1 MGRNKT
7 LIQYTGDKKIR
18 GRLLAGLARNLL
30 RCKNMTGRGTVI
42 AAGFLALFLIIAIPK
57 PVSAGFFSDL
67 LKLFGRANII
77 DSKPALINESE
88 ASSGSNASL
97 LSAAQNPD
105 PEPDQN
111 FPNLDIFQESALVA
125 PANPLGT
132 MQERPDQ
139 DQIFIYIVKPGDTPS
154 SIAKSFSISANT
166 IMWANSLTSG
176 ANLKAGSQ
184 IVILPV
190 SGVKYVVKKGDTIQ
204 SIAKKY
210 SGDVTEILA
219 FNGLATGASLDV
231 GSEVI
236 IPNGELSPSEAKP
249 TPAQSQRYASLP
261 NLMGYF
267 LRPIQGGRKT
277 QGIHGSNGVDL
288 ASACGSAI
296 FSAANGT
303 VLLVRNSGWNG
314 GFGNFLVIN
323 HPNGTQT
330 LYAHNQK
337 ILVTPGESVTQGQ
350 LVALVGNTGNT
361 RGVTG
366 CHVHFEIHGAKNPF

>member
-1 MGRNKT
+1 M
-7 LIQYTGDKKIR
+7 
-18 GRLLAGLARNLL
+18 AGLARNLL
-30 RCKNMTGRGTVI
+30 WYKSMAVRGAVI
-42 AAGFLALFLIIAIPK
+42 TAGFLVLFLIIAIPK
-57 PVSAGFFSDL
+57 PASAGFFSDL
-67 LKLFGRANII
+67 LKLFGRVNII

-88 ASSGSNASL
+88 ASSGSNAPL

-105 PEPDQN
+105 PELDQN

-132 MQERPDQ
+132 MQDRPDQ
-139 DQIFIYIVKPGDTPS
+139 DQIFIYTVKPGDTPS

-190 SGVKYVVKKGDTIQ
+190 SGVQYVVKKGDTIQ

-219 FNGLATGASLDV
+219 FNGLAPGASLGV

-236 IPNGELSPSEAKP
+236 IPNGELGASEAKP

-261 NLMGYF
+261 NLIGYF

-314 GFGNFLVIN
+314 GFGNFLVVN

-337 ILVTPGESVTQGQ
+337 NLVTPGESVTQGQ

-361 RGVTG
+361 RSVTG